1 MWTRKSSASMMD
13 QEDLVQAFVG
23 TLSNDTGV
31 NKVQHAVL
39 WPAAKEVGELR
50 EILKTGRRKIYL
62 EAKVS
67 QFEQNNVIQIN
78 KSITYISCSTTKS

>member
-23 TLSNDTGV
+23 TLSNHAGV
-31 NKVQHAVL
+31 NIVQHAVL
-39 WPAAKEVGELR
+39 WTAKEVGELR

-67 QFEQNNVIQIN
+67 QLEQNNVIQIN

>member
-1 MWTRKSSASMMD
+1 MGQKIICQHDESG
-13 QEDLVQAFVG
+13 EFVQAFVG
-23 TLSNDTGV
+23 TFSNDAGV

-39 WPAAKEVGELR
+39 WSAAKEVGELR
-50 EILKTGRRKIYL
+50 EILKTGRGKNYL

-78 KSITYISCSTTKS
+78 KNITYISCSTTKS